1 MLSGLFKSRQSI
13 DVGGPIG
20 SMADAKSDAPM
31 ANPDY
36 TAAYL
41 AKRLSK
47 NVDKI
52 GPELD
57 KAIDRYR
64 PEDFN
69 DGAQLEFDQA
79 EKTAFLLNSVK
90 DYEAEAEECL
100 KKEFKDWLSGR
111 HQDNA
116 NPQKYETMLVA

>member
-41 AKRLSK
+41 AKRLTK
-47 NVDKI
+47 NADKI

-64 PEDFN
+64 PGDFTTSSN
-69 DGAQLEFDQA
+69 D
-79 EKTAFLLNSVK
+79 TI
-90 DYEAEAEECL
+90 
-100 KKEFKDWLSGR
+100 
-111 HQDNA
+111 
-116 NPQKYETMLVA
+116 

>member
-57 KAIDRYR
+57 KEIDRYR
-64 PEDFN
+64 PGDFN
-69 DGAQLEFDQA
+69 DGTQLEFDQA